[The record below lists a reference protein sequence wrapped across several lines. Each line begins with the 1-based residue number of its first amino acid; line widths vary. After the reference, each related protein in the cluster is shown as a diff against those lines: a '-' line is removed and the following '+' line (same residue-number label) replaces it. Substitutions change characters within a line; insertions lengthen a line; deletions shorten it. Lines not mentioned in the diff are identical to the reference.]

1 MELWPAMKG
10 GLGLCVTFRKLRLIQ
25 QTGQK
30 HATVPLWIRDTDKQT
45 SLLTWIFP

>member
-10 GLGLCVTFRKLRLIQ
+10 GLGLCVTYQRLRLTLH
-25 QTGQK
+25 TGQ
-30 HATVPLWIRDTDKQT
+30 HVLSTPLWIQDTDKQT